1 MLSPFAEPLRM
12 SAGRTSAWHV
22 GLSIAIVAALAGCA
36 VSEAPRVPDSPIL
49 TAAEARAL
57 VARKL
62 PANLADRPGWA
73 ADIYAA
79 MAAMQIGPSA
89 QNICAVVAVT
99 EQESGFR
106 VDPPVANLSRI
117 AWKEIERHRDSAGIP
132 KLVLLGA
139 LSLPSSDGRSYSER
153 IDGVTTEMQLSL
165 IYDDFIGRVPL
176 AKRFLE
182 DRNPVR
188 TAGPMQVSVAFAK
201 AHMEAKPY
209 PYPMQGSVRD
219 EVFTRRGGMYFGI
232 AHLLDYPASYDGL
245 VFRFADFN
253 AGHYA
258 SRNAAFQKAVASL
271 SGIELDLDGDL
282 VRYDKGQPAKE
293 PGSTE
298 LATRVLAHRLDMSE
312 SRIRGDLERGKLP
325 EFERSPLYARVFAL
339 ADEAARQRVPRAVVP
354 RIALHSAK
362 ITRPLTTEWFARR
375 VTERY
380 RSCLGR

>member
-1 MLSPFAEPLRM
+1 M
-12 SAGRTSAWHV
+12 
-22 GLSIAIVAALAGCA
+22 VAALAGCA

-49 TAAEARAL
+49 TAAEGRAL

-79 MAAMQIGPSA
+79 MAAMQIAPSA

-99 EQESGFR
+99 GQESGFR
-106 VDPPVANLSRI
+106 VDPPVPNLSRI
-117 AWKEIERHRDSAGIP
+117 AWKEIERHRDNAGIP

-139 LSLPSSDGRSYSER
+139 LALPSSDGRSYSER

-176 AKRFLE
+176 AKKFLE

-201 AHMEAKPY
+201 AHMDARPY
-209 PYPMQGSVRD
+209 PYPVSGSVRD

-232 AHLLDYPASYDGL
+232 AHLLDYPASYDSPL
-245 VFRFADFN
+245 YRFADFN

-258 SRNAAFQKAVASL
+258 SRNAAFQKAVAGI
-271 SGIELDLDGDL
+271 SGIDLDLDGDL

-298 LATRVLAHRLDMSE
+298 LATRALARRLDMSE
-312 SRIRGDLERGKLP
+312 SRIRSDLEQGKLA
-325 EFERSPLYARVFAL
+325 EFERSRLYARVFAL
-339 ADEAARQRVPRAVVP
+339 ADEAAGQRVPRAVVP
-354 RIALHSAK
+354 RIALHSPK

-375 VTERY
+375 VSDRY
-380 RSCLGR
+380 RACLAR

>member
-1 MLSPFAEPLRM
+1 MTARPFLTVA
-12 SAGRTSAWHV
+12 T
-22 GLSIAIVAALAGCA
+22 VAALAGCA
-36 VSEAPRVPDSPIL
+36 VPEKALVPDSPIL

-79 MAAMQIGPSA
+79 MSAMQIAPSP

-139 LSLPSSDGRSYSER
+139 LALPSSDGRSYSER

-165 IYDDFIGRVPL
+165 LYEDFIGRVPL
-176 AKRFLE
+176 AKKFLE

-188 TAGPMQVSVAFAK
+188 TGGPMQVSIAFAK
-201 AHMEAKPY
+201 GHMEAKSY
-209 PYPMQGSVRD
+209 PYPLHGTVRD

-245 VFRFADFN
+245 VYRFADFN

-258 SRNAAFQKAVASL
+258 SRNAAFQKAVAGI
-271 SGIELDLDGDL
+271 SGIELELDGDL
-282 VRYDKGQPAKE
+282 VRYEKGQPAKE

-312 SRIRGDLERGKLP
+312 SRIRSDLERGKLH
-325 EFERSPLYARVFAL
+325 EFERSRLYARVFAL
-339 ADEAARQRVPRAVVP
+339 ADEAAGQRVPRAVVP

-362 ITRPLTTEWFARR
+362 ITRPLTTDWFAKR
-375 VTERY
+375 VSERY
-380 RSCLGR
+380 RSCLAR